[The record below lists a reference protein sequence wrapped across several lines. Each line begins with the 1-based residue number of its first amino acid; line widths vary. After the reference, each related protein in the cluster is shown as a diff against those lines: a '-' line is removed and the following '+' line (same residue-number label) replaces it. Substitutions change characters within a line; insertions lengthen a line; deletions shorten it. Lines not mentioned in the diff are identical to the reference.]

1 MMSDFRQSE
10 PKYQKYRYSISQL
23 IELAPT
29 TFLPFDLSKFSYD
42 AARGKFIHETE
53 PREI

>member
-1 MMSDFRQSE
+1 MPDFQQNK

-29 TFLPFDLSKFSYD
+29 AFLPFDLSKFSYD
-42 AARGKFIHETE
+42 AARGKSTRDME
-53 PREI
+53 PGEI